1 MEMTIH
7 DEDYSDILGCK
18 PNEKLNRIISDQS
31 SWVATVMAAQI
42 NRPKPDTFLGF
53 PIFACLETDAGAPE
67 HDEADVIVPQTGTAE
82 WGQGTLSRSG
92 KEDKELGKRLEIEEG
107 VGPGKG
113 GSGQG
118 GPSEGK
124 DGSGQGGGGDGKD
137 GSGVGGPAKGKDG
150 SGEGGPAGENDGLGE
165 RGPGAVE
172 AQPAGEAT
180 GDVSREPEEKANDG
194 GEPTSRKQ
202 PVILL

>member
-1 MEMTIH
+1 M
-7 DEDYSDILGCK
+7 
-18 PNEKLNRIISDQS
+18 
-31 SWVATVMAAQI
+31 VAQI
-42 NRPKPDTFLGF
+42 NRLKPDAFLGF
-53 PIFACLETDAGAPE
+53 PIFACLETDPRAPK
-67 HDEADVIVPQTGTAE
+67 HDEADVIIPQTGTVE
-82 WGQGTLSRSG
+82 WEQETLSRSG

-124 DGSGQGGGGDGKD
+124 DSSGQGGGDDGKD

-150 SGEGGPAGENDGLGE
+150 SGKGGPADENDGLGK
-165 RGPGAVE
+165 RGPGVVE
-172 AQPAGEAT
+172 AQPAGVAT
-180 GDVSREPEEKANDG
+180 GDVSMEPKKKANDG